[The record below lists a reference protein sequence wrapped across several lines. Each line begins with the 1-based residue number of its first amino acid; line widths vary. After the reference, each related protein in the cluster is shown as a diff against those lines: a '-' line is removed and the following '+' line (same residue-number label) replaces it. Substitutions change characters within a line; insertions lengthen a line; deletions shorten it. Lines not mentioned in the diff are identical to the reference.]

1 MSGRKGKG
9 CLVVIL
15 LFLLIIALGVGGVCV
30 YLFTDLFKTPEQLF
44 KKYLILGATEVTKT
58 NIQPYNDL
66 GTRLLSEPTEATIN
80 LGMKQLE
87 SETDITIKYLADLN
101 ATIQKIDV
109 DAKVNDEDF
118 FDFNLYMDAEMI
130 GLKVEDLHDK
140 YFAIE
145 NAGLQDFAKN
155 FVTDEEVLAKIPDSL
170 FAETNPMTQEEKE
183 KMSALGI
190 KYLTQITNQIG
201 TENYIVE
208 NNITATVNGASVTA
222 NKYTVSMKTKDLL
235 KIISTE
241 VNNFLNDPEFLALY
255 KGDEAS
261 LEEAKTSIK
270 EMFDAT
276 LKETSAKDNTSVS
289 LYVSE
294 GKNVKT
300 ELAFGETQVEMTAE
314 HSETESILR
323 VTTNGKS
330 SRDDVG
336 MTTIAV
342 ISNSFV
348 NDVGTFTYDVT
359 TEYNQ
364 DDIDALQATEDEEYG
379 DFSNFKTDYS
389 ERYQNNHQKFTIT
402 TEKGADTYN
411 ITFDKESDEETE
423 FDLGIETSIDI
434 MFGAEVEPE
443 AFSEDSAII
452 LNNYDQQG
460 LQGLLVEIMQ
470 NAMMTA
476 IQKPNSLVAT
486 MFSSTL
492 EGFGGNTNEETD
504 EPTDEWTTDEW
515 TTEEPTEETIDE
527 WSTGDDTIMFEEEPA
542 IEEIVDIKPEIQSNV
557 KNALEICLRDYQLA
571 ILSNQEPDI
580 GDYLTIDNIQNNS
593 PENYALELIDG
604 NTIKCTVDGNSVY
617 YAIMEIDGGT
627 MKVSYVDVYTEQEY
641 FNR

>member
-155 FVTDEEVLAKIPDSL
+155 FVTDEEVLTKIPDSL

-255 KGDEAS
+255 KGDETS

-270 EMFDAT
+270 EMFDTT

-379 DFSNFKTDYS
+379 DFSNFRTDYS

>member
-80 LGMKQLE
+80 FGMKQLD
-87 SETDITIKYLADLN
+87 SETDIKIKYLADLN

-130 GLKVEDLHDK
+130 GLKVDDLHDK
-140 YFAIE
+140 YFALE

-155 FVTDEEVLAKIPDSL
+155 FVTDEEVLAQIPDSL

-190 KYLTQITNQIG
+190 KYLTQVTNQIG

-270 EMFDAT
+270 EMFDST
-276 LKETSAKDNTSVS
+276 LKEISAKDNTSVS

-348 NDVGTFTYDVT
+348 DDIGTFTYDVT

-364 DDIDALQATEDEEYG
+364 DDIDALQAAEDEEYE
-379 DFSNFKTDYS
+379 DFSNFRTDYS
-389 ERYQNNHQKFTIT
+389 EKYKNNHQKFTMI

-411 ITFDKESDEETE
+411 ITFDNESDEETE

-443 AFSEDSAII
+443 AFSEDTAII
-452 LNNYDQQG
+452 LNDYDQQG

-492 EGFGGNTNEETD
+492 EGFGGNTDEETE

-515 TTEEPTEETIDE
+515 TTEEPTDE
-527 WSTGDDTIMFEEEPA
+527 WSTGDNTIMFEEEPVTD
-542 IEEIVDIKPEIQSNV
+542 EVVDIKPEIQSNV

-617 YAIMEIDGGT
+617 YAIMGIDGGT

>member
-155 FVTDEEVLAKIPDSL
+155 FVTDEEVLTKIPDSL

-208 NNITATVNGASVTA
+208 NNIIATVNGASVTA

-255 KGDEAS
+255 KGDETS

-270 EMFDAT
+270 EMFDTT

-379 DFSNFKTDYS
+379 DFSNFRTDYS

-492 EGFGGNTNEETD
+492 EGFGGNTSEETD

>member
-30 YLFTDLFKTPEQLF
+30 YLFSDLFKTPEQLF

-130 GLKVEDLHDK
+130 GLKVDDLHDK

-492 EGFGGNTNEETD
+492 EGFGGNTSEE
-504 EPTDEWTTDEW
+504 TDEWTTDEW

>member
-255 KGDEAS
+255 KGDETS

-270 EMFDAT
+270 EMFDTT

-379 DFSNFKTDYS
+379 DFSNFRTDYS

>member
-222 NKYTVSMKTKDLL
+222 NKYTVLMKTKDLL

-270 EMFDAT
+270 EMFDTT

-379 DFSNFKTDYS
+379 DFSNFRTDYS

>member
-270 EMFDAT
+270 EMFDTT

>member
-379 DFSNFKTDYS
+379 DFSNFRTDYS

>member
-270 EMFDAT
+270 EMFDTT

-379 DFSNFKTDYS
+379 DFSNFRTDYS

-492 EGFGGNTNEETD
+492 EGFGGNTSEETD

>member
-379 DFSNFKTDYS
+379 DFSNFRTDYS

-434 MFGAEVEPE
+434 MFGVEVEPE

-492 EGFGGNTNEETD
+492 EGFGGNTSEETD

>member
-492 EGFGGNTNEETD
+492 EGFGGNTSEE
-504 EPTDEWTTDEW
+504 TDEWTTDEW

>member
-80 LGMKQLE
+80 FGMKQLD
-87 SETDITIKYLADLN
+87 SETDIKIKYLADLN

-130 GLKVEDLHDK
+130 GLKVDDLHDK
-140 YFAIE
+140 YFALE

-155 FVTDEEVLAKIPDSL
+155 FVTDEEVLAQIPDSL

-190 KYLTQITNQIG
+190 KYLTQVTNQIG

-348 NDVGTFTYDVT
+348 DDIGTFTYDVT

-364 DDIDALQATEDEEYG
+364 DDIDALQAAEDEEYG
-379 DFSNFKTDYS
+379 DFSNFRTDYS
-389 ERYQNNHQKFTIT
+389 EKYKNNHQKFTMI

-411 ITFDKESDEETE
+411 ITFDNESDEETGL
-423 FDLGIETSIDI
+423 DLGIETSIDI

-443 AFSEDSAII
+443 AFSEDTAII
-452 LNNYDQQG
+452 LNDYDQQG

-492 EGFGGNTNEETD
+492 EGFGGNTDEETE

-515 TTEEPTEETIDE
+515 TTEEPTDE
-527 WSTGDDTIMFEEEPA
+527 WSTGDNTIMFEEEPVTD
-542 IEEIVDIKPEIQSNV
+542 EVVDIKPEIQSNV

>member
-379 DFSNFKTDYS
+379 DFSNFRTDYS

-492 EGFGGNTNEETD
+492 EGFGGNTSEETD

>member
-80 LGMKQLE
+80 FGMKQLD
-87 SETDITIKYLADLN
+87 SETDIKIKYLADLN

-130 GLKVEDLHDK
+130 GLKVDDLHDK
-140 YFAIE
+140 YFALE

-155 FVTDEEVLAKIPDSL
+155 FVTDEEVLAQIPDSL

-190 KYLTQITNQIG
+190 KYLTQVTNQIG

-379 DFSNFKTDYS
+379 DFSNFRTDYS

-492 EGFGGNTNEETD
+492 EGFGGNTDEETD

-527 WSTGDDTIMFEEEPA
+527 WSTGDNTIMFEEEPVTD
-542 IEEIVDIKPEIQSNV
+542 EVVDIKPEIQSNV

>member
-270 EMFDAT
+270 EMFDTT

-379 DFSNFKTDYS
+379 DFSNFRTDYS

>member
-80 LGMKQLE
+80 FGMKQLD
-87 SETDITIKYLADLN
+87 SETDIKIKYLADLN

-130 GLKVEDLHDK
+130 GLKVDDLHDK
-140 YFAIE
+140 YFALE

-155 FVTDEEVLAKIPDSL
+155 FVTDEEVLAQIPDSL

-190 KYLTQITNQIG
+190 KYLTQVTNQIG

-270 EMFDAT
+270 EMFDST
-276 LKETSAKDNTSVS
+276 LKEISAKDNTSVS

-348 NDVGTFTYDVT
+348 DDIGTFTYDVT

-364 DDIDALQATEDEEYG
+364 DDIDALQAAEDEEYE
-379 DFSNFKTDYS
+379 DFSNFRTDYS
-389 ERYQNNHQKFTIT
+389 EKYKNNHQKFTMI

-411 ITFDKESDEETE
+411 ITFDNESDEETGL
-423 FDLGIETSIDI
+423 DLGIETSIDI

-443 AFSEDSAII
+443 AFSEDTAII
-452 LNNYDQQG
+452 LNDYDQQG

-492 EGFGGNTNEETD
+492 EGFGGNTDEETE

-515 TTEEPTEETIDE
+515 TTEEPTDE
-527 WSTGDDTIMFEEEPA
+527 WSTGDNTIMFEEEPVTD
-542 IEEIVDIKPEIQSNV
+542 EVVDIKPEIQSNV

-617 YAIMEIDGGT
+617 YAIMGIDGGT

>member
-80 LGMKQLE
+80 FGMKQLD
-87 SETDITIKYLADLN
+87 SETDIKIKYLADLN

-130 GLKVEDLHDK
+130 GLKVDDLHDK
-140 YFAIE
+140 YFALE

-155 FVTDEEVLAKIPDSL
+155 FVTDEEVLAQIPDSL

-190 KYLTQITNQIG
+190 KYLTQVTNQIG

-270 EMFDAT
+270 EMFDST
-276 LKETSAKDNTSVS
+276 LKEISAKDNTSVS

-348 NDVGTFTYDVT
+348 DDIGTFTYDVT

-364 DDIDALQATEDEEYG
+364 DDIDALQAAEDEEYE
-379 DFSNFKTDYS
+379 DFSNFRTDYS
-389 ERYQNNHQKFTIT
+389 EKYKNNHQKFTMI

-411 ITFDKESDEETE
+411 ITFDNESDEETGL
-423 FDLGIETSIDI
+423 DLGIETSIDI

-443 AFSEDSAII
+443 AFSEDTAII
-452 LNNYDQQG
+452 LNDYDQQG

-492 EGFGGNTNEETD
+492 EGFGGNTDEETE

-515 TTEEPTEETIDE
+515 TTEEPTDE
-527 WSTGDDTIMFEEEPA
+527 WSTGDNTIMFEEEPVTD
-542 IEEIVDIKPEIQSNV
+542 EVVDIKPEIQSNV

>member
-130 GLKVEDLHDK
+130 GLKVDDLHDK
-140 YFAIE
+140 YFALE

-155 FVTDEEVLAKIPDSL
+155 FVTDEEVLAQIPDSL

-270 EMFDAT
+270 EMFDST
-276 LKETSAKDNTSVS
+276 LKEISAKDNTSVS

-379 DFSNFKTDYS
+379 DFSNFRTDYS

-492 EGFGGNTNEETD
+492 EGFGGNTNEEPD

>member
-492 EGFGGNTNEETD
+492 EGFGGNTSEETD

>member
-364 DDIDALQATEDEEYG
+364 DDIDALQATKDEEYG
-379 DFSNFKTDYS
+379 DFSNFRTDYS

>member
-80 LGMKQLE
+80 FGMKQLD
-87 SETDITIKYLADLN
+87 SETDIKIKYLADLN

-130 GLKVEDLHDK
+130 GLKVDDLHDK
-140 YFAIE
+140 YFALE

-155 FVTDEEVLAKIPDSL
+155 FVTDEEVLAQIPDSL

-190 KYLTQITNQIG
+190 KYLTQVTNQIG

-270 EMFDAT
+270 EMFDST
-276 LKETSAKDNTSVS
+276 LKEISAKDNTSVS

-348 NDVGTFTYDVT
+348 DDIGTFTYDVT

-364 DDIDALQATEDEEYG
+364 DDIDALQAAEDEEYE
-379 DFSNFKTDYS
+379 DFSNFRTDYS
-389 ERYQNNHQKFTIT
+389 EKYKNNHQKFTMI

-411 ITFDKESDEETE
+411 ITFDNESDEETGL
-423 FDLGIETSIDI
+423 DLGIETSIDI

-443 AFSEDSAII
+443 AFSEDTAII
-452 LNNYDQQG
+452 LNDYDQQG

-492 EGFGGNTNEETD
+492 ERFGGNTGEETE

-515 TTEEPTEETIDE
+515 TTEEPTDE
-527 WSTGDDTIMFEEEPA
+527 WSTGDNTIMFEEEPVTD
-542 IEEIVDIKPEIQSNV
+542 EVVDIKPEIQSNV

-617 YAIMEIDGGT
+617 YAIMGIDGGT

>member
-208 NNITATVNGASVTA
+208 NNIIATVNGASVTA

-379 DFSNFKTDYS
+379 DFSNFRTDYS

-504 EPTDEWTTDEW
+504 ERTDEWTTDEW

>member
-434 MFGAEVEPE
+434 MFGVEVEPE

-492 EGFGGNTNEETD
+492 EGFGGNTSEETD

>member
-80 LGMKQLE
+80 FGMKQLD
-87 SETDITIKYLADLN
+87 SETDIKIKYLADLN

-130 GLKVEDLHDK
+130 GLKVDDLHDK
-140 YFAIE
+140 YFALE

-155 FVTDEEVLAKIPDSL
+155 FVTDEEVLAQIPDSL

-190 KYLTQITNQIG
+190 KYLTQVTNQIG

-241 VNNFLNDPEFLALY
+241 VNNFLNDPEFLTLY

-270 EMFDAT
+270 EMFDST
-276 LKETSAKDNTSVS
+276 LKEISAKDNTSVS

-348 NDVGTFTYDVT
+348 DDIGTFTYDVT

-364 DDIDALQATEDEEYG
+364 DDIDALQAAEDEEYE
-379 DFSNFKTDYS
+379 DFSNFRTDYS
-389 ERYQNNHQKFTIT
+389 ERYKNNHQKFTMI

-411 ITFDKESDEETE
+411 ITFDNESDEETGL
-423 FDLGIETSIDI
+423 DLGIETSIDI

-443 AFSEDSAII
+443 AFSEDTAII
-452 LNNYDQQG
+452 LNDYDQQG

-492 EGFGGNTNEETD
+492 EGFGGNTDEETE

-515 TTEEPTEETIDE
+515 TTEEPTDE
-527 WSTGDDTIMFEEEPA
+527 WSTGDNTIMFEEEPVTD
-542 IEEIVDIKPEIQSNV
+542 EVVDIKPEIQSNV